1 MSDKVNCLKYATYY
15 ADYFWAS
22 DYVGKDRLDSCADYG
37 FVMYFDDCQDEYW
50 PFWSAC
56 QSGYLP
62 LCCNALE
69 YFYIDDQ
76 YYDCTC
82 NGTHGIFTYECYCE
96 LLEYDTALW
105 CVNYEPEVSLPRDVA
120 LVSYDSSSVCY
131 DYYDP
136 TEYGLCRF
144 TLMDTNEDYLIS
156 MEDWSYYFYAFT
168 HGYINEDNLYFVS

>member
-1 MSDKVNCLKYATYY
+1 
-15 ADYFWAS
+15 
-22 DYVGKDRLDSCADYG
+22 
-37 FVMYFDDCQDEYW
+37 MYWCQDEYW

-82 NGTHGIFTYECYCE
+82 SGTHGIFTYECYCE

-120 LVSYDSSSVCY
+120 IVAYDRSSVCV
-131 DYYDP
+131 DYEDP
-136 TEYGLCRF
+136 TERGLCRF
-144 TLMDTNEDYLIS
+144 TLMDTNEDYLIT
-156 MEDWSYYFYAFT
+156 MEDWSYYFSAFT
-168 HGYINEDNLYFVS
+168 HGYINEDNLFYLMEYYYVADVLAPEWGLQEHMGYYGGKEVIGVCC